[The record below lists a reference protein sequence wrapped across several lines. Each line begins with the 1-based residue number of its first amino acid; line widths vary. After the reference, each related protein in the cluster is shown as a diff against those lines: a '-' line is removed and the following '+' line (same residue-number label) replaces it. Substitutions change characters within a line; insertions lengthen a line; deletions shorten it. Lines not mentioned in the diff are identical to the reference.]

1 MFRHHTLK
9 SMLDR
14 HGVEVTLRVNST
26 AGTYDPAT
34 GTITGSATTDYTV
47 MAHPS
52 DFTLEERSYTDI
64 VKGDRKIVIPTK
76 DTCGETI
83 PSPEVDDQI
92 VGLGDTVNIVS
103 VQTIYSGS
111 AVCYICHARE

>member
-1 MFRHHTLK
+1 MFRQHTLK

-47 MAHPS
+47 MVYPS
-52 DFTLEERSYTDI
+52 DFTLEEKAKYE
-64 VKGDRKIVIPTK
+64 VVEGDRKILIPTR
-76 DTCGETI
+76 DTCDEAI
-83 PSPEVDDQI
+83 PTPSVDDKI
-92 VGLGDTVNIVS
+92 VGLEDTVSIVS

-111 AVCYICHARE
+111 AVCFICHVRE